1 MSSCHLRI
9 NRLTI
14 ISDDNKSE
22 KKEKSDYKKVLAFRA
37 SVVSY
42 KLAHFSQMEEDFVS
56 WLVV

>member
-22 KKEKSDYKKVLAFRA
+22 KKEKKVLAFRA